1 MQRIRIRNRAFQVG
15 AESLITSSISL
26 KKGTDDVSDIYMNIF
41 RSTKRV
47 KWLIIRLYL
56 GKFAFVNLKCQ
67 YALETM
73 FLNSKITHDDSNWL
87 QITQFNANLSTHLSF
102 VHLYLINCR
111 VDTSYWKLTSK
122 LDLSSANIRFIL
134 SIAIIVFHVLG
145 FIVVCH

>member
-15 AESLITSSISL
+15 AESLITLSISL
-26 KKGTDDVSDIYMNIF
+26 KKGTDDVSDIYMSIF

-67 YALETM
+67 YALERM
-73 FLNSKITHDDSNWL
+73 LLNSKITHDDSNWL
-87 QITQFNANLSTHLSF
+87 QITPFNANLSTHLSF

-111 VDTSYWKLTSK
+111 VDTSYWKPTSK

-134 SIAIIVFHVLG
+134 SITIIVFHVFG
-145 FIVVCH
+145 FVVVCH